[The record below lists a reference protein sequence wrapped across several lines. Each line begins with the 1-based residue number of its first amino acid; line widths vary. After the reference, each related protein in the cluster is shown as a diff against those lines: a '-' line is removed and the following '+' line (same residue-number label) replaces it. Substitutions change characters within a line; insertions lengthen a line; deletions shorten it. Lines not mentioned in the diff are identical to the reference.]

1 MDAVFFRLILS
12 ATVMQSWEWLITV
25 LTISTVVLE
34 IAQYVGKYKIR
45 WIPEQVWYL
54 KVILSL

>member
-1 MDAVFFRLILS
+1 
-12 ATVMQSWEWLITV
+12 MQSWEWLITV
-25 LTISTVVLE
+25 LTILTVVLE